1 MGWIY
6 LSFKN
11 MVEDDA
17 KNFIVANFE
26 NDTYNADTDWEEV
39 CDDMFDSDEVCGN
52 AGYADGHEDGYD
64 TGYDDC
70 NAQYDD

>member
-1 MGWIY
+1 MGLIY

-26 NDTYNADTDWEEV
+26 NGQNYECQEQKEMNFE
-39 CDDMFDSDEVCGN
+39 N
-52 AGYADGHEDGYD
+52 
-64 TGYDDC
+64 
-70 NAQYDD
+70 

>member
-6 LSFKN
+6 FSFKN

-26 NDTYNADTDWEEV
+26 NGTYNADTDWEEV
-39 CDDMFDSDEVCGN
+39 RDDMFTSD
-52 AGYADGHEDGYD
+52 
-64 TGYDDC
+64 
-70 NAQYDD
+70 